1 MKLLFE
7 QYGYSKGAL
16 QPLLDA
22 HYFSELQ
29 GGVAQIPYVGYFLS
43 HKIPDTVFIL
53 PKVFII
59 EGKAFG
65 KYAPEDIVD
74 FETLADEDKR
84 TVFALSVWIYR
95 AIKLYCQR
103 KSRQSDATEVMQNV
117 VSHTGQSSETMIDI
131 VLSLLKFHKDHRNLF
146 TYITRI
152 KHTGQSKIHWQK
164 TISKTQAIVQHGRP
178 IYLNPQ
184 TRQREVDYDEELIVL
199 FFSVLNYLNAEYHF
213 DIHPV
218 FGYELIKPS
227 KIRDMIDSGKGM
239 RLLRQNRRKYFTDE
253 MVQLWNLLF
262 TFFEQSQHVRSKTK
276 SDEQAMLVRDF
287 NLVFEDMIDSLIGE
301 SNLPRGLKEQKDGKI
316 IDHIYRDHSL
326 IDIDDDIYFIGDS
339 KYYKEGN
346 EISKNSIYKQY
357 TYAKNVILYN
367 VGVFDGIRQTEDKSV
382 HYLDKNTEGYNITPN
397 FFIRGHIEKD
407 RLSDYSNSGLREE
420 KDKVHIS
427 YHFENRLFDR
437 DTLILQTYNINFLFV
452 LAAYVQGAGEHT
464 KEIRRVFRENVKD
477 VLQRHYQF
485 YAIKPRIQGEA
496 EGYLKEHFQDVLG
509 KVYAPYDTAQTNC
522 LSLALDNA
530 AKYDEGNERLRSELE
545 QHFFI
550 HEIANGNI
558 DGNPETLF
566 GEDEQTKTYAYGTEQ
581 ANSKVLIVVDIQNS
595 NWEHFDTMDCIYIGM
610 ETANK
615 AFEYY
620 HEFADADY
628 ILLTHRDKERT
639 FLFKTHGKPSMQ
651 NEKPQNGLGRS
662 FKKPSENEQ
671 LMWPDVLYMVFR
683 LTKEDI
689 VSDIPISLKRMND
702 TAVFGDKGRDWY
714 SPRICKLKD
723 VIDNG

>member
-1 MKLLFE
+1 M
-7 QYGYSKGAL
+7 
-16 QPLLDA
+16 DM
-22 HYFSELQ
+22 
-29 GGVAQIPYVGYFLS
+29 VG
-43 HKIPDTVFIL
+43 
-53 PKVFII
+53 
-59 EGKAFG
+59 
-65 KYAPEDIVD
+65 
-74 FETLADEDKR
+74 
-84 TVFALSVWIYR
+84 
-95 AIKLYCQR
+95 
-103 KSRQSDATEVMQNV
+103 M
-117 VSHTGQSSETMIDI
+117 
-131 VLSLLKFHKDHRNLF
+131 
-146 TYITRI
+146 
-152 KHTGQSKIHWQK
+152 
-164 TISKTQAIVQHGRP
+164 
-178 IYLNPQ
+178 
-184 TRQREVDYDEELIVL
+184 
-199 FFSVLNYLNAEYHF
+199 
-213 DIHPV
+213 
-218 FGYELIKPS
+218 
-227 KIRDMIDSGKGM
+227 
-239 RLLRQNRRKYFTDE
+239 
-253 MVQLWNLLF
+253 WNLLF

-301 SNLPRGLKEQKDGKI
+301 SNLPKGLKEQKDGKI

-326 IDIDDDIYFIGDS
+326 IDTDEDIYFIGDS
-339 KYYKEGN
+339 KYYKEEN
-346 EISKNSIYKQY
+346 EIGANSIYKQF
-357 TYAKNVILYN
+357 TYAKNVIQYN
-367 VGVFDGIRQTEDKSV
+367 IDVFNGVSKDDPDEKLSYR
-382 HYLDKNTEGYNITPN
+382 DKNTEGYNITPN

-407 RLSDYSNSGLREE
+407 KLNDYSDNGLQKTGGE
-420 KDKVHIS
+420 HIS

-464 KEIRRVFRENVKD
+464 KEIRRVFRENVKE
-477 VLQRHYQF
+477 VLQRRYQF
-485 YAIKPRIQGEA
+485 YAMKPRIQGEA

-530 AKYDEGNERLRSELE
+530 PCYTESNAQLRSELE

-566 GEDEQTKTYAYGTEQ
+566 GADEQTKMYACSAEQ
-581 ANSKVLIVVDIQNS
+581 ADSKVLIVVDIQNS

-671 LMWPDVLYMVFR
+671 LMWPDVLYMVFP

-689 VSDIPISLKRMND
+689 VSDTPISLKRVND
-702 TAVFGDKGRDWY
+702 TAAFGEKGRDWY